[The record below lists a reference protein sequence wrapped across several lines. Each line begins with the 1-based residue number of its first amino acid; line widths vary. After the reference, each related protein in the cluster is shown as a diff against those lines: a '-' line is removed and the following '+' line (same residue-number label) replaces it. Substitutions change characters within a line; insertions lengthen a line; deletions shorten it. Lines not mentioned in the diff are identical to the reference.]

1 MKKKLLVMI
10 LAFSLGCGGLA
21 GCGSSETAEGQV
33 REESGSAGDSV
44 RDEGNSEAA
53 ESDDGSEGSGA
64 ENNGQTEGGDSVESS
79 VESESG
85 GEAESVVQGENGGES
100 RYEIPDVT
108 IKAYDIPDT
117 EGMAFVHNLKIGW
130 NLGNTLDAYSESS
143 LAHEL
148 DSETYWGNPTTTKQM
163 LDDIYEAGFNSV
175 RIPVSWHPHV
185 DEDYRISEE
194 WMNRV
199 QEITDYAYDNGMYV
213 ILNIHHD
220 NSQEFMYPS
229 SQYLEQS
236 IDYVTT
242 IWQQVA
248 ERFADY
254 DEHLIFECMNEPRQ
268 VGTDW
273 EWWMN
278 GSDECNDA
286 VACINEINQAFVNT
300 VRATGG
306 NNRTRFL
313 MVPGYDASPEG
324 ALDSGFVLPQDAEG
338 VEDRL
343 IVSVHAYKPYSF
355 ALQAPGESGST
366 AEFDSDIARYTSELG
381 TFMNQ
386 LYDSFISKG
395 IPVVI
400 DEFGSR
406 DKEQNIQAR
415 IDHAAYYVAAARA
428 RGISCFWWDNNVFSG
443 SGENFGLYDRNSG
456 SFPYP
461 ELVEGMMKYAD

>member
-21 GCGSSETAEGQV
+21 GCGEPETAEGQV
-33 REESGSAGDSV
+33 REESGSVEESI
-44 RDEGNSEAA
+44 REENGNGAA
-53 ESDDGSEGSGA
+53 ESDAGNESNGA
-64 ENNGQTEGGDSVESS
+64 EKGEQAESDSVGDGAESK
-79 VESESG
+79 ESEAS
-85 GEAESVVQGENGGES
+85 ENSEQAEGAGES

-108 IKAYDIPDT
+108 IKAFEIPDT

-130 NLGNTLDAYSESS
+130 NLGNTLDAYSESR
-143 LAHEL
+143 LAQEL
-148 DSETYWGNPTTTKQM
+148 DSETYWGNPATTKQM
-163 LDDIYEAGFNSV
+163 IDDIYEAGFNSV
-175 RIPVSWHPHV
+175 RIPVTWHPHV
-185 DEDYRISEE
+185 DENYRISEE
-194 WMNRV
+194 WLNRV
-199 QEITDYAYDNGMYV
+199 QEIVDYAYGNGMYV

-220 NSQEFMYPS
+220 NSLEFMYPS

-236 IDYVTT
+236 IDYVTA
-242 IWQQVA
+242 IWQQLA

-254 DEHLIFECMNEPRQ
+254 DEHMIFECMNEPRQ
-268 VGTDW
+268 VGTEW

-278 GSDECNDA
+278 GSEECKDA
-286 VACINEINQAFVNT
+286 VACINEINQAFVDT
-300 VRATGG
+300 VRAAGG
-306 NNRTRFL
+306 NNKTRFL

-324 ALDSGFVLPQDAEG
+324 ALDSGFVLPRDAEG
-338 VEDRL
+338 TEDRL

-355 ALQAPGESGST
+355 ALQAPEESGST

-386 LYDSFISKG
+386 LYDSFISQG

-443 SGENFGLYDRNSG
+443 SGENFGLYDRNGG

-461 ELVEGMMKYAD
+461 ELVEAMMKYAD